1 MSTPDTPPPA
11 QPPQPARSGC
21 LTAIMVI
28 AGIIMLLPG
37 LCSLVVGGIGLM
49 SGGGIADGMIL
60 GIFAVTFLIAL
71 LGALL
76 IRAATRR

>member
-1 MSTPDTPPPA
+1 DTPPPA